1 MGGDRYAVADKN
13 LDQLGLYMLL
23 VELLKLPFLGDQQRQ
38 SFTAFRLIVNDH
50 D

>member
-23 VELLKLPFLGDQQRQ
+23 VELLKLPFLGT
-38 SFTAFRLIVNDH
+38 SNANLLPPSVLS
-50 D
+50 